1 MENYFDI
8 LQYFCVMKKKIQKKI
23 KVKIKN
29 KLLKPCLIL
38 FLGGQFQ
45 WLVFVML
52 LLVADA

>member
-1 MENYFDI
+1 MLLCDE
-8 LQYFCVMKKKIQKKI
+8 KKIQKKI